1 MLRQFIG
8 YSDQG
13 NILLIYFTVLFS
25 DKENNTLKYT
35 YTEYFEL
42 KDIVKTSSFLIS
54 ILLVNHF
61 S

>member
-54 ILLVNHF
+54 ILLVTHF